1 MEESNKMRKHVT
13 VVGAIHIGFGM
24 IGLLAAL
31 AVFFALRFA
40 SGFVEGE
47 EIPET
52 LLKFLSL
59 SLPMLIGFTS
69 TLGLVG
75 GIGLLS
81 FQPWARYLVIVV
93 AALGC
98 LNIPIGTL
106 KGVYSLWVLLQDDT
120 LKLFERRQ

>member
-40 SGFVEGE
+40 SGFVEGDD
-47 EIPET
+47 IPET
-52 LLKFLSL
+52 ILKFLSL
-59 SLPMLIGFTS
+59 SLPLLVGFTS

>member
-1 MEESNKMRKHVT
+1 MEELNRMKKHVT
-13 VVGAIHIGFGM
+13 VVGAIHIGFGLL
-24 IGLLAAL
+24 GLLGAL

-40 SGFVEGE
+40 AGFVDGE
-47 EIPET
+47 DVPEVV
-52 LLKFLSL
+52 LKFLSV

-69 TLGLVG
+69 TLGLIG

-81 FQPWARYLVIVV
+81 VQPWARYIVIVV

-120 LKLFERRQ
+120 IKLFEKK